1 MKCFV
6 CLDVSSTKLDVCIM
20 LSDTSTPVTA
30 SLSNDLSGA
39 TEIKNH
45 ILDLNHAF
53 RYIIPCFSV
62 AFKNFILFVISKFS
76 VRLSYFISLKPKYKT
91 HSFCFFTI
99 VSYSTITYFTL
110 LFFLN
115 NSNSLFINYSNYF
128 LFCFIPYIAKKYE
141 KADKNILKRP
151 LHC

>member
-76 VRLSYFISLKPKYKT
+76 ARLSYFINLKPKYKT
-91 HSFCFFTI
+91 HSFCLFYYCI
-99 VSYSTITYFTL
+99 VFYDNILYFIV
-110 LFFLN
+110 FLN

-141 KADKNILKRP
+141 KAEKNILKRP